1 MSKKINRRMAIQ
13 SISLSAGALGLGG
26 LSMACDSNQKKEE
39 TPTPLATEALKGNIN
54 HSACYWCYESI
65 PLERFAEEASSIGLK
80 GIDLLRPEQWAT
92 AQKYELQPSMGTDT
106 FANIVSG
113 FNEPKNH
120 EALQKQYSRLIDKAA
135 DAGVKQVIVFSGN
148 RNGLDD
154 TVGIENCA
162 QGLDLLVKQAEK
174 KNITVVMELL
184 NSKVNHPDYQCDHTP
199 WGVKL
204 VDKIG
209 SQNFRLLYDIYHM
222 QIMEGDVIATIRKY
236 HEYISHYHT
245 GGVPGRNEINDS
257 QELNYP
263 AIMKAIVDT
272 GFTGYVAQE
281 FIPTYPDKF
290 AALREGVGI
299 CDV

>member
-1 MSKKINRRMAIQ
+1 MNKKINRRTAIQ
-13 SISLSAGALGLGG
+13 NISLGAGALGMSG
-26 LSMACDSNQKKEE
+26 LFIACDTTKKKED
-39 TPTPLATEALKGNIN
+39 TPAPSAIVGLKGNIN

-65 PLERFAEEASSIGLK
+65 PLERFAEEASDMGLK
-80 GIDLLRPEQWAT
+80 GIDLLRPEEWAT
-92 AQKYELQPSMGTDT
+92 AQKYGLQPSLGTDT
-106 FANIVSG
+106 FANIVNG
-113 FNEPKNH
+113 FNEPRNH
-120 EALQKQYSRLIDKAA
+120 EALQKQYSGLIDKAA
-135 DAGVKQVIVFSGN
+135 AAGVKQVIVFSGN

-154 TVGIENCA
+154 AVGIENCA
-162 QGLDLLVKQAEK
+162 QGLDVLVKQAEK
-174 KNITVVMELL
+174 EDITVVMELL

-209 SQNFRLLYDIYHM
+209 SQNFKLLYDIYHM

-263 AIMKAIVDT
+263 AIMKAIVNT

-290 AALREGVGI
+290 AALREGIGI
-299 CDV
+299 SDV